1 MVGSGHD
8 AVAGVAGWAEVSAR
22 VVIVGVVSFLA
33 GAVALDLLYQW
44 LEERKR

>member
-1 MVGSGHD
+1 MT
-8 AVAGVAGWAEVSAR
+8 R
-22 VVIVGVVSFLA
+22 LIIVGVVSFVA